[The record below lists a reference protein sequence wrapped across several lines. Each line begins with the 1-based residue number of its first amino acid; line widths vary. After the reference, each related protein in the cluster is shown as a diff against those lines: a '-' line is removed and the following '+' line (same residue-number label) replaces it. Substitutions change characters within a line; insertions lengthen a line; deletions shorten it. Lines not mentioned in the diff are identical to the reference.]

1 MYVYTYQ
8 HSMYMYVLQST
19 IKTIGVKKL
28 ETQTFIKS

>member
-1 MYVYTYQ
+1 MYVYNYQ
-8 HSMYMYVLQST
+8 HSMYMYDLQSN